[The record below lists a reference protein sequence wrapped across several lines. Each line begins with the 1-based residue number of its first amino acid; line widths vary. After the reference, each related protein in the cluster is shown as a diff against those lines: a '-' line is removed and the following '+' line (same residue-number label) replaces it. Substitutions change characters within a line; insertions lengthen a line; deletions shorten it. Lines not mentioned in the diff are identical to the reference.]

1 MEALL
6 REAAADSAVLRD
18 AHQLAHAL
26 GRGALQANGGDPSVI
41 NQCRPDFG
49 AGCFHGVV
57 EAYLNARGRLDMTEL
72 ERMCTGV
79 GDDARPGVVYEC
91 MHGLGHGV
99 LGILGLD
106 YRRALE
112 RCDELSRP
120 RFARS
125 CEEGV
130 YMEAIDDAIADHA
143 GQGDHHAHA
152 AGAHHAHS
160 VPAQSRIQINAD
172 DPYSPC
178 NTVADAG
185 SCWLFQGFLI
195 LRRTG
200 FDAAKTLRTC
210 DGAPE
215 SRVRECYVSVG
226 HQLTGLLQRDDQWLL
241 RQCGLGQPNLAPACA
256 GGATLAL
263 NAIDW
268 SGERSSRFCA
278 AAPEGWKPTCYAAA
292 ASSLAL
298 YAPPAAVDRFCVS
311 AGGYAAACRAG
322 LAERSLQ

>member
-1 MEALL
+1 
-6 REAAADSAVLRD
+6 
-18 AHQLAHAL
+18 
-26 GRGALQANGGDPSVI
+26 
-41 NQCRPDFG
+41 
-49 AGCFHGVV
+49 
-57 EAYLNARGRLDMTEL
+57 
-72 ERMCTGV
+72 
-79 GDDARPGVVYEC
+79 

-99 LGILGLD
+99 LGVLGLD

-112 RCDELSRP
+112 HCDELSRP

-130 YMEAIDDAIADHA
+130 YMEAIDDAVAGRS
-143 GQGDHHAHA
+143 GQGDQHAHG
-152 AGAHHAHS
+152 AGAHHSHAAS
-160 VPAQSRIQINAD
+160 GQGRIRINPG

-178 NTVADAG
+178 SAVTDAA

-200 FDAAKTLRTC
+200 FDVARTLRTC

-215 SRVRECYVSVG
+215 SRARECYVSVG

-241 RQCGLGQPNLAPACA
+241 RQCGLGRPDLAPACA
-256 GGATLAL
+256 EGATLAL

-268 SGERSSRFCA
+268 SGGRSSRFCA
-278 AAPEGWKPTCYAAA
+278 AAPESWKSGCYSAA

-298 YAPPAAVDRFCVS
+298 YAPAAAVDRFCVS

-322 LAERSLQ
+322 AELTLQ